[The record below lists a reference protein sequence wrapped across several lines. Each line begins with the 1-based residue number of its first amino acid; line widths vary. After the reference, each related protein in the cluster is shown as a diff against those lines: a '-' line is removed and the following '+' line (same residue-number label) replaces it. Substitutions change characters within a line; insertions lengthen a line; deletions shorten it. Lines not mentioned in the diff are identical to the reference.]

1 MGLKD
6 WLYDDDLEGEEL
18 DPPPFFKSWRGMY
31 ALLLGT
37 LVVLIILF
45 YLFTIYFS

>member
-1 MGLKD
+1 MSDQEQTSFEQHRK
-6 WLYDDDLEGEEL
+6 EEA

-31 ALLLGT
+31 ALVLGT

-45 YLFTIYFS
+45 YLFTIYYS